1 MVSIAPVITITEM
14 IPSLKYVLTI
24 ILYYNSR
31 YSSTNYNTRIPTPTP
46 NEPPRKHT
54 IDKLGIFLNSTTSRR
69 ECKQLPRNSSNWSMN
84 SGIPMNN
91 SSTNNISS
99 AWKRALPR
107 WSDTGRKW
115 SDSGLVFRL
124 KLLKEGWMRQSETY
138 QLFGE
143 HSNLVIRI
151 TSHVAAET
159 RGEGN

>member
-69 ECKQLPRNSSNWSMN
+69 KCKQLPRNSSNWSMN

-91 SSTNNISS
+91 SSTTTS
-99 AWKRALPR
+99 LQP
-107 WSDTGRKW
+107 GREL
-115 SDSGLVFRL
+115 SQGGAIQEGSGAI
-124 KLLKEGWMRQSETY
+124 ED
-138 QLFGE
+138 
-143 HSNLVIRI
+143 
-151 TSHVAAET
+151 
-159 RGEGN
+159 